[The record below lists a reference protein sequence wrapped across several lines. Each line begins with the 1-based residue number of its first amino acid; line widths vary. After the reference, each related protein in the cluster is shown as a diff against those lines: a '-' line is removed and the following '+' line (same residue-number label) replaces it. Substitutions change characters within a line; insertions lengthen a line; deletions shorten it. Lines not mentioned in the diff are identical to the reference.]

1 MPDWLLPKK
10 KDRTQTPEDSVAVAD
25 QNLDKAHASLRELL
39 GKARV
44 AGPVR
49 QALAQDF
56 LDLERLLEKLSKEQ
70 IHVAVFG
77 RVSVGKSSVLNAL
90 LGEQRFSTSPLHG
103 ETKSVAIGEWT
114 DCETAGVLLLD
125 TPGIDEIGGE
135 ARETMAKNAARRA
148 DLVVFVIDGDLTRVE
163 KEAIDLVASFGRPI
177 VVAMNK
183 ADKYNSVELAEL
195 RQNIT
200 KTCAG
205 VVEPNNVVQIQARA
219 IRDGIDVDVGELKSR
234 LWDILASEGKTL
246 AALNASLFA
255 DDLDSQIS
263 KTILRTR
270 EALARQVVRSYC
282 IGKGVAVAL
291 NPVPVAD
298 LVAAAT
304 ADATMV
310 VHLSRVYN
318 LPLTRHEATTLITT
332 VIGQLAA
339 LLGSVWAVHML
350 SSALKLTTAGL
361 STVLTAGVQGAVAY
375 YSTHVIG
382 LSVQAYLVR
391 GKSWGDDGPKRVI
404 QDILDSLDRDSILEQ
419 AREDIR
425 NKLRK

>member
-1 MPDWLLPKK
+1 MPDWLFLRK
-10 KDRTQTPEDSVAVAD
+10 KDQAQTLENTSIAAD
-25 QNLDKAHASLRELL
+25 QNLQRAHATLQELL
-39 GKARV
+39 GNTRV
-44 AGPVR
+44 SGAVR
-49 QALAQDF
+49 KALAQDF

-90 LGEQRFSTSPLHG
+90 LGEQKFSTSPLHG
-103 ETKSVAIGEWT
+103 ETKAVTTGEWT

-135 ARETMAKNAARRA
+135 AREAMAKNAARRA
-148 DLVVFVIDGDLTRVE
+148 DLVVFVTDGDLTRVE

-183 ADKYNSVELAEL
+183 VDKFNQEELKDL
-195 RQNIT
+195 RQNII
-200 KTCAG
+200 KTCAD
-205 VVEPNNVVQIQARA
+205 VVDPENVVQIQARA
-219 IRDGIDVDVGELKSR
+219 AEDGSGANVSELRIR

-263 KTILRTR
+263 KTILSTR
-270 EALARQVVRSYC
+270 ESLAQQVVRSYC

-298 LVAAAT
+298 LLAAAA

-318 LPLTRHEATTLITT
+318 LPLTRHEASALITT

-339 LLGSVWAVHML
+339 LLGSVWAIHML

-382 LSVQAYLVR
+382 LAVQAYLVR
-391 GKSWGDDGPKRVI
+391 GKSWGEDGPKRVI
-404 QDILDSLDRDSILEQ
+404 QDILDSLDRDSVLEQ

-425 NKLRK
+425 VRLKR